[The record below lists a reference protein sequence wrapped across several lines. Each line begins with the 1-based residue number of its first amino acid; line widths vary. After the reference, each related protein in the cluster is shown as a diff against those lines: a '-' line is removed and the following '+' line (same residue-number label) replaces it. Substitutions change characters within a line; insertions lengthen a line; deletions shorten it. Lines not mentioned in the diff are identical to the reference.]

1 MGGLCLPTQFIA
13 IPIQMGGFIMAAHD
27 IVANRSSE
35 SFWPKHRSV
44 QPFNEKMRWITR
56 LELRRS
62 LQILIA
68 TLHNLGNSSNSLEK
82 LKKTR
87 ADQVRTLYEWE
98 CMLRVGSL
106 RRGYISVKSNPAWYL
121 REELVEDC
129 ISRGGCCSRDCGCCE
144 RRRLSAKNGKG
155 IGHCTVE
162 CMCCIHDQGSEFTAE
177 EKKDFNGRF
186 GKMLRSNNPAFL
198 LRITNAYFS
207 KPLFWKIKT
216 KHK

>member
-1 MGGLCLPTQFIA
+1 
-13 IPIQMGGFIMAAHD
+13 MGGFIMAAHD

-35 SFWPKHRSV
+35 SFWPKHRSG

-62 LQILIA
+62 LQISIA
-68 TLHNLGNSSNSLEK
+68 TLHNLSSSSNSK
-82 LKKTR
+82 RSWRNSKKH
-87 ADQVRTLYEWE
+87 VPIKYEHSTNRSVL
-98 CMLRVGSL
+98 CVGSL
-106 RRGYISVKSNPAWYL
+106 RRGYMSVKSNPAWYL

-129 ISRGGCCSRDCGCCE
+129 VSRGGCCSRDCGCCE

-177 EKKDFNGRF
+177 EKKDFNGWF